1 MKKIILLAF
10 LMVGVTVLAQVR
22 NRRPQ
27 RNQMEQFTP
36 EQRNQ
41 LMLKK
46 LTLELDLND
55 SQQKDI
61 NGIIVDMNSKRE
73 AHQKAMMETRDKG
86 VKPTR
91 DELFAMRSKMLDEQI
106 ATKRKLEKIL
116 TPKQFEKWNELKE
129 NKMGDFKEMR
139 QNRMM
144 MQKQRRNLP
153 PRRG

>member
-10 LMVGVTVLAQVR
+10 LMVGLTVLAQER

-73 AHQKAMMETRDKG
+73 ARQKAMMETRDKG

-91 DELFAMRSKMLDEQI
+91 DELFAMRNKMLDEQI

-129 NKMGDFKEMR
+129 NKMGDFREMR
-139 QNRMM
+139 QNRMER
-144 MQKQRRNLP
+144 QRGNLP